1 MSTIE
6 AETPFRIGELARRAG
21 VTPRAVRYYEQL
33 GLLPPHGRADGAHRM
48 YDEQDEARLHEV
60 LRVRDLLGLSLADLG
75 EWMAAE
81 DARAGLRARWNADPA
96 PGAGDR
102 DQILREALA
111 HLERQLELV
120 RARRDEIAALE
131 AELLERRERIRA
143 RQSELNDEPATA

>member
-1 MSTIE
+1 MSAIE
-6 AETPFRIGELARRAG
+6 VETQFRIGELARRAG

-48 YDEQDEARLHEV
+48 YDEQDEARLREV
-60 LRVRDLLGLSLADLG
+60 VQVRDLLGLSLADLG
-75 EWMAAE
+75 DWMAAE
-81 DARAGLRARWNADPA
+81 DARAGLRTRWNADPA

-120 RARRDEIAALE
+120 RARRTALE
-131 AELLERRERIRA
+131 ALEDELTAKRRRMRDLLVQPEGA
-143 RQSELNDEPATA
+143 AS

>member
-33 GLLPPHGRADGAHRM
+33 GLLPPHGRANGAHRM

-96 PGAGDR
+96 PGDR

-111 HLERQLELV
+111 HLERQLGLV
-120 RARRDEIAALE
+120 QARRTALE
-131 AELLERRERIRA
+131 ALEDELTAKRRRMRDLLVQPEGA
-143 RQSELNDEPATA
+143 AS